1 MKTTRII
8 NGKIVNEGLITEN
21 EILIKNN
28 RIKNISK
35 SIKGSKN
42 EYIYDA
48 KGKLIFG
55 MIDAHVHFREPGL
68 EKRNNKF

>member
-21 EILIKNN
+21 DILIKNN

-48 KGKLIFG
+48 KGKLIF
-55 MIDAHVHFREPGL
+55 L
-68 EKRNNKF
+68 E

>member
-21 EILIKNN
+21 DILIKNN

-35 SIKGSKN
+35 SIKAIK
-42 EYIYDA
+42 
-48 KGKLIFG
+48 K
-55 MIDAHVHFREPGL
+55 
-68 EKRNNKF
+68 